1 MSIIVNGPSAPLCSL
16 RQSARNSNTVTVF
29 HDTAGDAVAID
40 MPMTVESVVIYLG
53 IILAGCAACTVADSF
68 APPEIA
74 ARLRIAACKLVFTQA
89 CSGPSG
95 SS

>member
-1 MSIIVNGPSAPLCSL
+1 M
-16 RQSARNSNTVTVF
+16 
-29 HDTAGDAVAID
+29 AID

-89 CSGPSG
+89 CSGPSDFLLITLHPAG
-95 SS
+95 TLGKYVLIGPLHR